1 VTVRVRLF
9 AGLREAAGAS
19 ELTLELPEGA
29 TAEDAWQRL
38 AEAHPALLPRRASL
52 VAAVNRR
59 YVAFDSVLGPG
70 DELAFVPPVS
80 GG

>member
-9 AGLREAAGAS
+9 AGLREAVGAS
-19 ELTLELPEGA
+19 ELTLELPDGA
-29 TAEDAWQRL
+29 TAEEAWRRM
-38 AEAHPALLPRRASL
+38 AEAHPALAPRRASL
-52 VAAVNRR
+52 VAAINRR
-59 YVAFDSVLGPG
+59 YAGFDSVLGPG